1 MEFNVMN
8 VILDLAIILLF
19 TKSFGLL
26 AHRIGLPQVVGMV
39 IAGLVIGPAIFSQF
53 GWSFQ
58 GLINPTAAEMEALN
72 AFSQVGVIMIL
83 FSSGL
88 GTDIQELKKSGF
100 AATMI
105 ALGGVIV
112 PVVLGAAA
120 ALMFMGGPS
129 AIFDHNKLL
138 NALFIGAILAA
149 TSVGITVETLRE
161 LGKLN
166 TKVGT
171 TILSAAIIDD
181 VIGIIA
187 LSLVTSLNGDGDL
200 LFTLLKIVG
209 FFVFTVVVGLPLR
222 MMFRSV
228 GDLPG
233 KHRVGIFALSMC
245 FFFAYCAEEFFGVAA
260 ITGAYMAGLMLSG
273 LGNSDYIDRKILV
286 NSYMIFSPVFFAYI
300 GISADFSG
308 FTTRDLVFGLVLVFL
323 GCIGKVIGC
332 GATARMVR
340 YNHQDSMVIGCG
352 MIARG
357 EVALAVYAVGAPLIY
372 YGADGTLLGM
382 DPLVPT
388 ILLVVLTS
396 IICPLAL
403 KVLYRKED
411 ASTHT
416 GESGQ
421 GSDSQLADNILSDM
435 SAKEGGYYDE
445 WENV

>member
-1 MEFNVMN
+1 MN
-8 VILDLAIILLF
+8 VILYIAVILLF

-26 AHRIGLPQVVGMV
+26 SHQIGLPQVVGMV
-39 IAGLVIGPAIFSQF
+39 IAGLVIGPAIVSQF

-58 GLINPTAAEMEALN
+58 GIINPSPAEMDALN

-100 AATMI
+100 ASTMI

-112 PVVLGAAA
+112 PVILGTAA

-129 AIFDHNKLL
+129 AMFDHDKLL

-187 LSLVTSLNGDGDL
+187 LSLVTSLNGGGNL
-200 LFTLLKIVG
+200 LITMLKIVG
-209 FFVFTVVVGLPLR
+209 FFVFTIVVGLPLR
-222 MMFRSV
+222 HMFRRV

-233 KHRVGIFALSMC
+233 KHRIGIFALSMC

-332 GATARMVR
+332 GATARLVH

-372 YGADGTLLGM
+372 YGADGTLLGL

-403 KVLYRKED
+403 KVLYR
-411 ASTHT
+411 S
-416 GESGQ
+416 Q
-421 GSDSQLADNILSDM
+421 GSATETQTPQSVEEAAVTDNSFVDM
-435 SAKEGGYYDE
+435 TAKEGGYYDE

>member
-1 MEFNVMN
+1 M
-8 VILDLAIILLF
+8 
-19 TKSFGLL
+19 
-26 AHRIGLPQVVGMV
+26 
-39 IAGLVIGPAIFSQF
+39 
-53 GWSFQ
+53 
-58 GLINPTAAEMEALN
+58 
-72 AFSQVGVIMIL
+72 
-83 FSSGL
+83 
-88 GTDIQELKKSGF
+88 
-100 AATMI
+100 
-105 ALGGVIV
+105 
-112 PVVLGAAA
+112 
-120 ALMFMGGPS
+120 PS
-129 AIFDHNKLL
+129 LRR
-138 NALFIGAILAA
+138 

-181 VIGIIA
+181 VIGITA

-323 GCIGKVIGC
+323 GCIGKVIGLRC
-332 GATARMVR
+332 HGPYGPLQPSGFHGDRLR
-340 YNHQDSMVIGCG
+340 HDR
-352 MIARG
+352 RG

-421 GSDSQLADNILSDM
+421 GTDSQLADNILSDM

>member
-1 MEFNVMN
+1 MDFNVMN
-8 VILDLAIILLF
+8 VILYIAVILLF

-26 AHRIGLPQVVGMV
+26 SHQIGLPQVVGMV
-39 IAGLVIGPAIFSQF
+39 IAGLVIGPAIVSQF

-58 GLINPTAAEMEALN
+58 GIINPSPAEMDALN

-100 AATMI
+100 ASTMI

-112 PVVLGAAA
+112 PVILGTAA

-129 AIFDHNKLL
+129 AMFDHDKLL

-187 LSLVTSLNGDGDL
+187 LSLVTSLNGGGNL
-200 LFTLLKIVG
+200 LITMLKIVG
-209 FFVFTVVVGLPLR
+209 FFVFTIVVGLPLR
-222 MMFRSV
+222 HMFRRV

-233 KHRVGIFALSMC
+233 KHRIGIFALSMC

-332 GATARMVR
+332 GATARLVH

-372 YGADGTLLGM
+372 YGADGTLLGL

-403 KVLYRKED
+403 KVLYR
-411 ASTHT
+411 S
-416 GESGQ
+416 Q
-421 GSDSQLADNILSDM
+421 GSATETQTPQSVEEAAVTDNSFVDM
-435 SAKEGGYYDE
+435 TAKEGGYYDE